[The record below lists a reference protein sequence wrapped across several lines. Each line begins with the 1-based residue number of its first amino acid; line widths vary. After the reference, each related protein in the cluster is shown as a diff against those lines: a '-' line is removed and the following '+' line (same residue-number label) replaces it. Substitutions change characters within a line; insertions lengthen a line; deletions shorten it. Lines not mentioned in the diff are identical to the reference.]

1 MVKTAG
7 ETKLKTDG
15 EIKAELSADEEEEG
29 RREAMEAV
37 QGGGRRT
44 EDGGLRGE
52 VEGNPHPLL
61 IRELEAISG
70 SSALRG

>member
-29 RREAMEAV
+29 RREAMEAQCRV
-37 QGGGRRT
+37 EDGGRRT
-44 EDGGLRGE
+44 EGG
-52 VEGNPHPLL
+52 
-61 IRELEAISG
+61 SG
-70 SSALRG
+70 RKSASIID